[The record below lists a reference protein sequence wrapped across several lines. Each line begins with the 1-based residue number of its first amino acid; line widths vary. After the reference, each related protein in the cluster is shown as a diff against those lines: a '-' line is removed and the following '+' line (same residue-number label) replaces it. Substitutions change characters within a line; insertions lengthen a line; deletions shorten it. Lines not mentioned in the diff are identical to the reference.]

1 MDRIVN
7 YLKAMF
13 GLQGAGVY
21 TRETLFMSM
30 ENGILFVIAIVACT
44 PLVKNI
50 CKKMSESQKGFG
62 IACYRILEKLLPAI
76 LLIASIAYIVDAT
89 YNPFLYFRF

>member
-1 MDRIVN
+1 
-7 YLKAMF
+7 MF
-13 GLQGAGVY
+13 GLQGAGIY
-21 TRETLFMSM
+21 NRETLFMGM
-30 ENGILFVIAIVACT
+30 ENAVLFVIAVIAAT

-50 CKKMSESQKGFG
+50 CKRMSESQKGFG
-62 IACYRILEKLLPAI
+62 IAGYRILEKLLPAI